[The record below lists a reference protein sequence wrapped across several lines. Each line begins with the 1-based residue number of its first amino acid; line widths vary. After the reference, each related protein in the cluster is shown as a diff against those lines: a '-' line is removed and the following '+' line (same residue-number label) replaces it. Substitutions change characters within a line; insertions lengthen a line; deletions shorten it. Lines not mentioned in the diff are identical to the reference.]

1 MGTLSHKNIL
11 SNTWPFYF
19 HNLNIFRLVP
29 HRFQDLQRDPGCYG
43 DKHFVGGEEVGD
55 FLEDVGHKVGLDGHH
70 HQIASLHQLNV
81 TVGGGDP
88 LLLLTIKTTSK
99 LFFCL
104 IDMYWSIPMYN

>member
-1 MGTLSHKNIL
+1 M
-11 SNTWPFYF
+11 
-19 HNLNIFRLVP
+19 
-29 HRFQDLQRDPGCYG
+29 
-43 DKHFVGGEEVGD
+43 
-55 FLEDVGHKVGLDGHH
+55 EDVGHKVGLDGHH

-99 LFFCL
+99 LFFCF